1 MRFLKHSL
9 CVLLVVVFPS
19 ISFAETNTVSSTV
32 IDKSVPTA
40 SAPSVMINNSD
51 VCKSAA
57 SAAIQTQI
65 LGFASGITVTDKNC
79 ERLKLSRALYA
90 MGMKVA
96 AIASLCQDA
105 RVFDAMLM
113 AGTPCPFR
121 GQIGD
126 EAKAGWEENPDLVP
140 SGSQILKKKSD
151 GGGSG
156 GDGEVGYDSGPE
168 DYDYDKAEEV
178 PEFVWVGVAGL
189 VLTGIS
195 IVVLGLPIPF
205 F

>member
-1 MRFLKHSL
+1 MGFLRTS
-9 CVLLVVVFPS
+9 LVVFLVAVIPS
-19 ISFAETNTVSSTV
+19 LASAETNTVSSTV
-32 IDKSVPTA
+32 VDKSVPTA

-65 LGFASGITVTDKNC
+65 LGFASGITVTDENC

-96 AIASLCQDA
+96 AIASLCQDV

-121 GQIGD
+121 GHIGD
-126 EAKAGWEENPDLVP
+126 EAKSGWEENPDLVP
-140 SGSQILKKKSD
+140 SDSQMLKKK
-151 GGGSG
+151 
-156 GDGEVGYDSGPE
+156 V
-168 DYDYDKAEEV
+168 AES
-178 PEFVWVGVAGL
+178 L
-189 VLTGIS
+189 K
-195 IVVLGLPIPF
+195 
-205 F
+205 

>member
-1 MRFLKHSL
+1 MGFLRIS
-9 CVLLVVVFPS
+9 LVVFLVAVIPS
-19 ISFAETNTVSSTV
+19 LASAETNTVSSTV

-96 AIASLCQDA
+96 AIASLCQDS

-126 EAKAGWEENPDLVP
+126 EARAGWEENPELAPV
-140 SGSQILKKKSD
+140 GARQMLKKKVI
-151 GGGSG
+151 
-156 GDGEVGYDSGPE
+156 EE
-168 DYDYDKAEEV
+168 EEEV
-178 PEFVWVGVAGL
+178 TE
-189 VLTGIS
+189 TETETEE
-195 IVVLGLPIPF
+195 
-205 F
+205 

>member
-1 MRFLKHSL
+1 MRFWRIT
-9 CVLLVVVFPS
+9 LVVFLAALVPS
-19 ISFAETNTVSSTV
+19 IAFAETNTVSSTV
-32 IDKSVPTA
+32 VDKSVPTA

-96 AIASLCQDA
+96 AIASLCQDV
-105 RVFDAMLM
+105 RVFDAMIM

-126 EAKAGWEENPDLVP
+126 EAKLGWEENPDMAP
-140 SGSQILKKKSD
+140 SDSQMFKKKKK
-151 GGGSG
+151 GIE
-156 GDGEVGYDSGPE
+156 GESL
-168 DYDYDKAEEV
+168 K
-178 PEFVWVGVAGL
+178 
-189 VLTGIS
+189 
-195 IVVLGLPIPF
+195 
-205 F
+205 

>member
-1 MRFLKHSL
+1 MA
-9 CVLLVVVFPS
+9 PS
-19 ISFAETNTVSSTV
+19 ISFAADTNTVSSTV

-105 RVFDAMLM
+105 RVFDAMMM
-113 AGTPCPFR
+113 AGTPCPYK

-126 EAKAGWEENPDLVP
+126 EARLGWEENPDLAP
-140 SGSQILKKKSD
+140 SGSQMLKKK
-151 GGGSG
+151 
-156 GDGEVGYDSGPE
+156 VT
-168 DYDYDKAEEV
+168 EES
-178 PEFVWVGVAGL
+178 L
-189 VLTGIS
+189 K
-195 IVVLGLPIPF
+195 
-205 F
+205 

>member
-1 MRFLKHSL
+1 MRYLKHSL
-9 CVLLVVVFPS
+9 CVLLVALVPS
-19 ISFAETNTVSSTV
+19 ISSAETNTVSSTV
-32 IDKSVPTA
+32 VDKSVPTA

-105 RVFDAMLM
+105 RIFDAMAM
-113 AGTPCPFR
+113 AGSWCPYKGR
-121 GQIGD
+121 IGD
-126 EAKAGWEENPDLVP
+126 EAQAGWEENPDMAP
-140 SGSQILKKKSD
+140 SGSRMLKKKVT
-151 GGGSG
+151 
-156 GDGEVGYDSGPE
+156 EE
-168 DYDYDKAEEV
+168 EAEAET
-178 PEFVWVGVAGL
+178 E
-189 VLTGIS
+189 TE
-195 IVVLGLPIPF
+195 
-205 F
+205 

>member
-1 MRFLKHSL
+1 MGFLRTSL
-9 CVLLVVVFPS
+9 VIFLVALVPS
-19 ISFAETNTVSSTV
+19 LASAETNTVSSTV
-32 IDKSVPTA
+32 VDKSVPTA

-65 LGFASGITVTDKNC
+65 LGFASGITVTDENC

-96 AIASLCQDA
+96 AIASLCQDV

-121 GQIGD
+121 GHIGD
-126 EAKAGWEENPDLVP
+126 EAKSGWEENPDLVP
-140 SGSQILKKKSD
+140 SDSQMLKKK
-151 GGGSG
+151 
-156 GDGEVGYDSGPE
+156 V
-168 DYDYDKAEEV
+168 AES
-178 PEFVWVGVAGL
+178 L
-189 VLTGIS
+189 K
-195 IVVLGLPIPF
+195 
-205 F
+205 